1 MRQFVFTI
9 KSNRQ
14 LTQEVFELVL
24 GGDTSAFTAPGQ
36 FAEVSVP
43 GAFLRRPISVC
54 DWTDSSMTL
63 LIRAVGQG
71 TMALQAMGRGEK
83 LDILTGLGNG
93 FSTDVRDGVALV
105 GGGIGIAPLYGLARR
120 LIARGAAPVAVL
132 GFRNAADVFYV
143 EEFRALGCKVLVST
157 EDGSVGTKGFV
168 TDAMKELPPI
178 RHAYACGPMPMLRAV
193 AGCVADG
200 EFSLEAR
207 MGCGFGAC
215 MGCTVVT
222 PSGPRRVCVDGPV
235 FRLCD
240 FPAK

>member
-1 MRQFVFTI
+1 MKQFVFTI

-63 LIRAVGQG
+63 LVRAVGKG
-71 TMALQAMGRGEK
+71 TMALQAMVRGEK

-93 FSTDVRDGVALV
+93 FSADVRDGAILV
-105 GGGIGIAPLYGLARR
+105 GGGIGIAPLFGLARR
-120 LIARGAAPVAVL
+120 LMARGAAAPVAVL
-132 GFRNAADVFYV
+132 GFRSAADVFYV
-143 EEFRALGCKVLVST
+143 EEFRALGCEVLVST

-168 TDAMKELPPI
+168 TDILKDLAAV
-178 RHAYACGPMPMLRAV
+178 RYVYACGPMPMLRAV
-193 AGCVADG
+193 AKAVPEGQY
-200 EFSLEAR
+200 SLEAR

-215 MGCTVVT
+215 MGCTIET
-222 PSGPRRVCVDGPV
+222 PDGPKRVCVDGPV
-235 FRLCD
+235 FRIRG
-240 FPAK
+240 